1 MAFNCNDSDAISRV
15 YFALANR
22 LYQKTM
28 KSIVAA
34 RSAAKQARIF
44 ANTALELAAANPEDA
59 AAAVSSDSAA
69 TKTQQADARLEE
81 LKVDETYYNNSINC
95 NSMSDMPFFYSED
108 LLRACQNVGLSLIHY
123 KIAPGGV
130 VSIGP
135 MVGFSYYC
143 IHVYQPRSD
152 FTYSR
157 YHDISLFIFITTCNI
172 SSV

>member
-28 KSIVAA
+28 KSIAAA

-44 ANTALELAAANPEDA
+44 ANTAPELAAANHEDV
-59 AAAVSSDSAA
+59 AAAVSSGSAA
-69 TKTQQADARLEE
+69 TTAQQADARLEE
-81 LKVDETYYNNSINC
+81 LKVDETYYNNIINS

-108 LLRACQNVGLSLIHY
+108 LLRACQNVGLSLIE
-123 KIAPGGV
+123 IAPGGV
-130 VSIGP
+130 FSIGP
-135 MVGFSYYC
+135 MVVFSYYC
-143 IHVYQPRSD
+143 IQVYQPRSD
-152 FTYSR
+152 LTYSH